1 MHTFINDHSHTI
13 DDVVASQ
20 PFVRS
25 NRASMVID
33 EGRSTP
39 EYQSQQICKGFIR
52 EHGMRLSY
60 CQAWKMK
67 EKDKDRIYR

>member
-1 MHTFINDHSHTI
+1 MHTFINEHSHTV

-33 EGRSTP
+33 EVIRFTL
-39 EYQSQQICKGFIR
+39 EYQPQKICKDFIR
-52 EHGMRLSY
+52 EHGMRLTW
-60 CQAWKMK
+60 QMK
-67 EKDKDRIYR
+67 KKVKERIHG